1 MVLVDQQ
8 QQQQQQQRPIIF
20 VSLLL
25 TNAWYKKNI
34 FSRKKQVA
42 YFAIELDIGGG
53 SIIIRSKWY
62 RVLAV
67 NSDGKIQSEIVDW
80 LKEFVLYDDNN
91 SIIIIYNGVKRDYF
105 DERLNNKKTT
115 CRINIGEKKVGEKK
129 GGDLKNTHHH
139 HQHHNH
145 QQLQTTLS
153 ERLTIF
159 HITKKLLLV
168 LFERKNVILQDK
180 L

>member
-1 MVLVDQQ
+1 MVPTDQQ
-8 QQQQQQQRPIIF
+8 QQQQRLIIF

-25 TNAWYKKNI
+25 TKSWYKKNI

-42 YFAIELDIGGG
+42 YFAIELDIGDG

-91 SIIIIYNGVKRDYF
+91 SIIIIYNGVKRGYF

-115 CRINIGEKKVGEKK
+115 CRINIGEKKVGES

-139 HQHHNH
+139 HHNH

-168 LFERKNVILQDK
+168 LFQRKDVILQN
-180 L
+180 

>member
-1 MVLVDQQ
+1 MVPTDQQ
-8 QQQQQQQRPIIF
+8 QQQRQRPIIF

-25 TNAWYKKNI
+25 TKSWYKKNI

-91 SIIIIYNGVKRDYF
+91 SIIIIHNGVKRAYF

-115 CRINIGEKKVGEKK
+115 CRINIGEKKVGES

-139 HQHHNH
+139 HHNH

-168 LFERKNVILQDK
+168 LFERKDVILQNK

>member
-1 MVLVDQQ
+1 M
-8 QQQQQQQRPIIF
+8 
-20 VSLLL
+20 
-25 TNAWYKKNI
+25 
-34 FSRKKQVA
+34 A
-42 YFAIELDIGGG
+42 YFELDIGGG

-62 RVLAV
+62 RVVAV

-91 SIIIIYNGVKRDYF
+91 SIIIIYNGVKRAYF
-105 DERLNNKKTT
+105 DERLNDKKTT
-115 CRINIGEKKVGEKK
+115 CRINIGEKKIGES
-129 GGDLKNTHHH
+129 GGGGCGCVTTDTTNNLKNTHH
-139 HQHHNH
+139 HHNH

-168 LFERKNVILQDK
+168 LFERKDVILQNK